1 MFDVLLR
8 AMLTI
13 LRNLIL
19 SIRFL
24 RFFQIICEMKIR
36 KIDQMPVEAEEMVIR
51 FKNLQYDDPGG
62 S

>member
-1 MFDVLLR
+1 
-8 AMLTI
+8 MLTI

-36 KIDQMPVEAEEMVIR
+36 KIDQIPEEAEEMVIR
-51 FKNLQYDDPGG
+51 FKNLQNDDPGG